1 MADLEASKEN
11 LTKEV
16 EELTARNLSLE
27 KKLTSSKSQVR
38 IMFELSTFC
47 KILYINIQH
56 RR

>member
-27 KKLTSSKSQVR
+27 KKLTSIKSQVR
-38 IMFELSTFC
+38 IMFELSSFC
-47 KILYINIQH
+47 KTLYINIQH

>member
-16 EELTARNLSLE
+16 EELTAKNLSLE

-47 KILYINIQH
+47 KTLYINIQH

>member
-38 IMFELSTFC
+38 IVWTEFILQNIVHKYST
-47 KILYINIQH
+47 
-56 RR
+56 